1 MGVSRILRIFFNI
14 RLATSIPECQ
24 VVGESDADMHEVL
37 GTEEDPIYDFF
48 FSDDTVRP
56 GNSVYVCTSKYTEWC
71 IL

>member
-24 VVGESDADMHEVL
+24 VVGESDTDMHEVL

-48 FSDDTVRP
+48 FSNDTVRP
-56 GNSVYVCTSKYTEWC
+56 GKYICVY
-71 IL
+71 I